1 MAIPYLDCMVLA
13 AQLYALP
20 PRVLP
25 SIQAVEG
32 GQVGVLHRNR
42 DGSADLGV
50 MQVNTRWIRPLAH
63 MLNLPQD
70 TILERLIT
78 DACFNINVAGVIMRS
93 YLNETH
99 GDLLRAVAYY
109 HSHTPTIGTGYR
121 IRVETAAA
129 RLFVIQASRG
139 ATVDETAHAASEAA
153 EHVLGVPPP
162 IDPIPRIAAGPVAV
176 RPAALRP
183 VAVHHVA
190 LHRVALQHVAVRQV
204 TLQQLAGKHA
214 AIHVTAQHASAHHVT
229 SPADPAHRT
238 THSLDRRTTAGLP
251 PAERDASLRP

>member
-78 DACFNINVAGVIMRS
+78 DACFNINAAGVIMRS
-93 YLNETH
+93 YLSETH

-153 EHVLGVPPP
+153 EHVPGVPPP
-162 IDPIPRIAAGPVAV
+162 IEPIPKIAANRVAVRPVAIRPVAV
-176 RPAALRP
+176 RQ
-183 VAVHHVA
+183 VAV
-190 LHRVALQHVAVRQV
+190 QHVAVRQV
-204 TLQQLAGKHA
+204 TLQHLAAKHA
-214 AIHVTAQHASAHHVT
+214 AIHVTAQHAAVRHVT